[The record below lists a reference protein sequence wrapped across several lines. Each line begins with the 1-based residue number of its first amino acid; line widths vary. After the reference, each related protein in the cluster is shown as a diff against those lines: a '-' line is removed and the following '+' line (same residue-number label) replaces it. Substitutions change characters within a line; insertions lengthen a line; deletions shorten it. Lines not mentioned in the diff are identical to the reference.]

1 MSHPRVIFAGTSS
14 GSGKTAAVCAVLSLL
29 KRRGTDVRS
38 CKCGPDYIDPMFH
51 RAVLGIGSS
60 NLDPF
65 FCDGD
70 LLRYLVS
77 DCPQDMLT
85 VIEGVMGYYDG
96 TGEDGTDNST
106 YTVAA
111 STDSPVILIVN
122 ARGAA
127 VSLVAMVEGF
137 LRFRPDSRIRGVLF
151 SRMSA
156 MNYKNVAS
164 LMKKRFGDEIVPVGY
179 IPQLPEECLI
189 PSRHLGLI
197 TAAEIEDLSERLNK
211 AADLCEGT
219 IDLDAVLRIASEAKE
234 LQYAAPQI
242 PALPPV
248 RLAMARDDA
257 FCFSYDDTERLFRK
271 MGAEIEY
278 FSPLA
283 GETVPAGAD
292 GLLLPGGYP
301 ELHAEELENCVCSRE
316 SVRKAVESG
325 MPTIAECG
333 GFQYLGEEL
342 AGRKMCGVLPHS
354 SSDAGKLVRFGY
366 VTITARHDGLLGQE
380 GTQLR
385 THEFHYWDSTENGDA
400 FRAVKPNGRSWD
412 CCVMTDTLYAGYPHL
427 YLMSCIPAAESF
439 YRKCLEYKNERE
451 RT

>member
-29 KRRGTDVRS
+29 MRKAVNVRS

-70 LLRYLVS
+70 LLKYLACS
-77 DCPQDMLT
+77 CPDDMLT

-96 TGEDGTDNST
+96 TGADGTDNST
-106 YTVAA
+106 YTVA
-111 STDSPVILIVN
+111 SQTESPVILVVN

-127 VSLVAMVEGF
+127 VSLVAAVEGF

-156 MNYKNVAS
+156 MNYKNVCG
-164 LMKKRFGDEIVPVGY
+164 LMRRRFGDEVIPVGF
-179 IPQLPEECLI
+179 IPELPEECLI

-197 TAAEIEDLSERLNK
+197 TAAEIKDLSERLKK
-211 AADLCEGT
+211 AADLCEDT
-219 IDLDAVLRIASEAKE
+219 IDLDAVMRIAYEAEE
-234 LQYAAPQI
+234 LQYTVPQI
-242 PALPPV
+242 PSLPPV

-257 FCFSYDDTERLFRK
+257 FCFVYDDTERLFRK

-283 GETVPAGAD
+283 GEEVPADAD

-301 ELHAEELENCVCSRE
+301 ELHAEELENSVSSRE
-316 SVRKAVESG
+316 SIKNAVDGG

-354 SSDAGKLVRFGY
+354 SSDTGKLVRFGY
-366 VTITARHDGLLGQE
+366 VTITAGHDGLLGPE

-385 THEFHYWDSTENGDA
+385 THEFHYWDSTDNGTS
-400 FRAVKPNGRSWD
+400 FHAVKPNGRNWD
-412 CCVMTDTLYAGYPHL
+412 CGVMTDTLYAGYPHL
-427 YLMSCIPAAESF
+427 YLMSCIPAAAAF
-439 YRKCLEYKNERE
+439 YRKCLEYKKGRE